1 VPIVVDFRGAAGYAG
16 RRAAP
21 LGRAFAPRHEGPTPD
36 GNSRSRR
43 ISRRPAA
50 AQIRG
55 DPLGAIV
62 VRRVHIDDIMQYP
75 VGTRREPT
83 RRSVDRSSEP
93 GRALHVVQRMQLR
106 TSPAKRRVGAFRTPS
121 ASSDGGAGMAPP
133 NPHPGSA
140 QLRCASAVRPLVAAA
155 AAAIVILNLVDAV
168 FTLLYTGSGMAAEG
182 NPLMDQVLR
191 TSPTA
196 FMAVK
201 LALVSLGVLMLWR
214 LRQRRAAVVGLV
226 ATAAA
231 YSTLCL
237 YHLSEAH
244 RLAAL

>member
-1 VPIVVDFRGAAGYAG
+1 MD
-16 RRAAP
+16 
-21 LGRAFAPRHEGPTPD
+21 
-36 GNSRSRR
+36 
-43 ISRRPAA
+43 
-50 AQIRG
+50 
-55 DPLGAIV
+55 AIV

-75 VGTRREPT
+75 VGTRR
-83 RRSVDRSSEP
+83 
-93 GRALHVVQRMQLR
+93 
-106 TSPAKRRVGAFRTPS
+106 
-121 ASSDGGAGMAPP
+121 AP
-133 NPHPGSA
+133 
-140 QLRCASAVRPLVAAA
+140 AVRPLVAAA

-168 FTLLYTGSGMAAEG
+168 FTLLYTGSGLAAEG
-182 NPLMDQVLR
+182 NPLMDLVLR